1 LESHDH
7 GTRTG
12 PKLRLAPAWEGRLEE
27 LGRDRADRVVPVR
40 ILPRAPEYYAGE
52 SALVA
57 DQAGAE
63 ELLDFARQRPI
74 AFIGIDC
81 EYRYSRPGVFVRRSR
96 GKDHNWYD
104 PHSLVPLLL
113 AVVLGETRPDGQAV
127 LYRFVLD
134 LRQPGVRGPLGAFFR
149 LPVPFVAHFAQAELF
164 CLWKLALPTPDSVWD
179 TCLAERAF
187 QLGVHHPRYKGGGSE
202 DEVEQAR
209 SKEEAEAEIDFSCN
223 LVSTCQR
230 RGVPYPFAAAKE
242 RLQASFLTHPEDQP
256 FSPEQQAYV
265 AADAEAA
272 ARLYPIQVQAAL
284 VQNALNHLQQV
295 EMDWTVTNAR
305 IIWDGVR
312 ADPALCEQLRQACE
326 RHIGGLSAQLTE
338 QGLGNV
344 NSHTQLKEFFRTIGL
359 LDAFR
364 AGAKYTFDDDHL
376 EAVED
381 HHVAVPLIRTLR
393 KIQRLINDQL
403 LTGALVGADGRLHPD
418 HKQLGA
424 ASGRNTMSNPNIGG
438 IGKPLRP
445 LVVPDDPATHAIGE
459 VDLSQI
465 EVGVAAALFGDPD
478 LIVMFNRGD
487 VYSTMARRYYADRL
501 PPEASGLPDREF
513 RKVYRSYRD
522 RMKVFTLAIIYNI
535 TAVGLARQL
544 GLGRPQA
551 AREREKFLALFPS
564 LVRALGEASAYG
576 AIRGYAE
583 LCTGLRRYR
592 ARAGSPTPWEVNW
605 LRNTPVQ
612 GSAGVVFKVAGN
624 RLRRRYPHYGAKII
638 LCLHDAFLFEVPR
651 THLEAVAGITGEV
664 MRGAVQEYF
673 PALDPQ
679 VDVNIEHP
687 QCWNK
692 DGKHLSLEYW
702 MEDPERARTYLRS

>member
-1 LESHDH
+1 VEPLPGWAE
-7 GTRTG
+7 
-12 PKLRLAPAWEGRLEE
+12 RLAETARRP
-27 LGRDRADRVVPVR
+27 VP
-40 ILPRAPEYYAGE
+40 APERRLVLPKAPDYYAAE
-52 SALVA
+52 QRLVV

-63 ELLDFARQRPI
+63 ALLDFARQRPI

-81 EYRYSRPGVFVRRSR
+81 EYRYSRPRVFIRRSGGEDR
-96 GKDHNWYD
+96 YWYD

-113 AVVLGETRPDGQAV
+113 AAVLVELSPAEQAV

-134 LRQPGVRGPLGAFFR
+134 LRQPGVLGPLGTFFR

-164 CLWKLALPTPDSVWD
+164 CLWKLALPTPGSVWD

-187 QLGVHHPRYKGGGSE
+187 QLGVHHPRYKGSG
-202 DEVEQAR
+202 DEVERAR
-209 SKEEAEAEIDFSCN
+209 AKEKTEEEIDFSCG
-223 LVSTCQR
+223 LVPTCLR

-256 FSPEQQAYV
+256 FSPEQREYV
-265 AADAEAA
+265 AADAEAT

-284 VQNALNHLQQV
+284 AQNALNHLQQV

-305 IIWDGVR
+305 IVWDGVR
-312 ADPALCEQLRQACE
+312 ADPDLCKQLLAACQ
-326 RHIGGLSAQLTE
+326 RHIGDLPRQLAE
-338 QGLGNV
+338 LGLGNA
-344 NSHTQLKEFFRTIGL
+344 NSHPQLTKFFRSIGL

-364 AGAKYTFDDDHL
+364 DGNKYTFDDDHL

-381 HHVAVPLIRTLR
+381 HHAAVPLIRTLR
-393 KIQRLINDQL
+393 KVRRLLDDQLL

-418 HKQLGA
+418 HRQLGA
-424 ASGRNTMSNPNIGG
+424 ESGRNTMSNPNVGG
-438 IGKPLRP
+438 IGKALRP
-445 LVVPDDPATHAIGE
+445 LVVPSDPATHAVGE

-465 EVGVAAALFGDPD
+465 EVGVAAALFADPD
-478 LIVMFNRGD
+478 LIAMFNQGD
-487 VYSTMARRYYADRL
+487 VYSTMARRYYAELL
-501 PPEASGLPDREF
+501 PSEALGLPDREF
-513 RKVYRSYRD
+513 KKVYRSYRD

-535 TAVGLARQL
+535 TPVGLARQL
-544 GLGRPQA
+544 GIGRPQA
-551 AREREKFLALFPS
+551 AREREKFLAMFPS

-592 ARAGSPTPWEVNW
+592 ARAGPPTTWEVNW

-651 THLEAVAGITGEV
+651 AHLETVAVITGEV

-673 PALDPQ
+673 PALRPQ
-679 VDVNIEHP
+679 VDVNVEHP
-687 QCWNK
+687 HCWNK
-692 DGKHLSLEYW
+692 DGKHLSLEHW
-702 MEDPERARTYLRS
+702 MEDPELARHYLRS